1 MQKRTLLTIPISF
14 SDLTILVHVIDGYL
28 AYLRGAVALS
38 QKYVAEIQRLQSLRT
53 RLVSVPPKIKEL
65 PFLLTTAEI
74 EALDSA
80 IEGFMVLYRRNHPPL
95 KDRDVLLKQFGEFRQ
110 DLARMLSFDHCYE

>member
-14 SDLTILVHVIDGYL
+14 SDLAILVHVIDGYL

-53 RLVSVPPKIKEL
+53 RLVNVPPKIKEL

-80 IEGFMVLYRRNHPPL
+80 IEGFMVLYRRNNPPS